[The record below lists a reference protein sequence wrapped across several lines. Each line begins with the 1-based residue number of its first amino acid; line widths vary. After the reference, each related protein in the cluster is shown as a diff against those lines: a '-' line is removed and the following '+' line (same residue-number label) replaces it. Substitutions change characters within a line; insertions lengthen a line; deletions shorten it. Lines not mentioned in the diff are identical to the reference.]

1 MDAILSYLNNM
12 FVNLPDTPEVRRAR
26 EELQQMM
33 EDKYQEL
40 RQAGKT
46 DNEAVGQVIAE
57 FGNLEELGE
66 ELGISSQVSDAHDPQ
81 KLIAMSEGEVQ
92 TYLSAT
98 ALSARKISF
107 GVALCILSAV
117 PLILIKGLQ
126 DRLGLADN
134 LASAIG
140 LGALLLMVAIGV
152 YNFIVY
158 GAATERYDALERS
171 LVSITPGLRTRLLKE
186 REVEHGKNARRIALG
201 VVLILAGV
209 ALVAILGALE
219 LAEVYLILS
228 VGLLLACVALAV
240 SQFIQVGMRWEAF
253 DKLLNTGDYTAER
266 RRGNSQLERF
276 SGPYWMLALVVYL
289 GWSFYTG
296 NWGFTWIVWPI
307 AGVLYGLIG
316 AILGAAQREN
326 RS

>member
-1 MDAILSYLNNM
+1 
-12 FVNLPDTPEVRRAR
+12 
-26 EELQQMM
+26 MM

-228 VGLLLACVALAV
+228 VPAPGLRSLAV

-316 AILGAAQREN
+316 AILGAAQQKTAAKTGLKKK
-326 RS
+326 SGF